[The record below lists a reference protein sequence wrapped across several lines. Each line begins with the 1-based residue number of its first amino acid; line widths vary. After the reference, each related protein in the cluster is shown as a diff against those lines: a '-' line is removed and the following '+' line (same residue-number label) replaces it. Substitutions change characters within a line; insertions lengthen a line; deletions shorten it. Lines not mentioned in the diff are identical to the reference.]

1 MLARYADVRAA
12 LADAATFS
20 SAAGVGVSDE
30 MNAMQAGSVLASDDP
45 EHPRLRAVLSEKLFS
60 QIPISEYEGSNDSC
74 YGRQGN
80 D

>member
-1 MLARYADVRAA
+1 MRLTSRPLWVLARYADVRAA

-45 EHPRLRAVLSEKLFS
+45 EHARLRAVLSEKLAPRALAS
-60 QIPISEYEGSNDSC
+60 LRTS
-74 YGRQGN
+74 
-80 D
+80 